1 VFHVLDSHREQVV
14 QQMARVLSS
23 LKGWVGT
30 EMGTPGHRATEG
42 WSPEVALLVMFSR
55 SPT

>member
-1 VFHVLDSHREQVV
+1 MFHVLDSHREQVV